1 MNFSMNSKLISLDH
15 LSIGSRRS
23 GSWSGEAA
31 EDMVVGLEVDPVV
44 VEWASS
50 AGDGDRYD
58 LGCGL
63 FLTCWFS

>member
-23 GSWSGEAA
+23 GSWYGEAA
-31 EDMVVGLEVDPVV
+31 EDMVGGLEVDSVV
-44 VEWASS
+44 VEWAKV
-50 AGDGDRYD
+50 AAEGDRYD